1 MDHCLRVCGMRAG
14 SLLFDAGIAAIG
26 GGVLV
31 VLAGR
36 GRRASLPL
44 VLFCLANLMAGAG
57 SMMTGDRWF
66 GAGNLIASVYFAGL
80 WWRDRRDRAAGDP
93 LWLRE
98 AMESDQVRREQRLQ
112 ERRLEESA

>member
-1 MDHCLRVCGMRAG
+1 MRAG
-14 SLLFDAGIAAIG
+14 SLLFDAGIAGIV

-31 VLAGR
+31 VLAW
-36 GRRASLPL
+36 GRRTSLPL
-44 VLFCLANLMAGAG
+44 VLFCLANLVAGAG
-57 SMMTGDRWF
+57 NTMTGDRWF

-80 WWRDRRDRAAGDP
+80 WWRDRRDRVAGDP